1 MRYEIKRTN
10 GSAEQLIATVSPT
23 GKQSKKAMGE
33 NVVDFSFTLP
43 RYIDFKLMDFVLVYG
58 ERYQLNVLPSVKK
71 VAKNSFEYNMQ
82 LEAVFYDLAKVQL
95 QFLNTKNQ
103 LLEPSFTLMGN
114 AATIVGLIVENANRH
129 SAGWSVGTVD
139 DTGYKNFTFNAE
151 NCLQGLNRLAQD
163 FETEFWIENKT
174 IHLQKREQSSGMSF
188 GYGQGKGLYSIFRGN
203 NKSINIVTRLYVRGS
218 AQNLPA
224 GYRNASG
231 SLLLPGGKTYYE
243 DPAKIALYGL
253 IEATQ
258 VFDVKPER
266 EGVVSAIVAG
276 SGNWKFFTDN
286 TLDFDLNTVKL
297 DGASKVRFNTGQLAG
312 YSFEISAYNHQ
323 TKQVTIKKNE
333 EEKAIE
339 MPSDLLRPAVGDKY
353 VLVDIAMPESYVLAA
368 ENRLNQAALAYYEK
382 NSDPVLNF
390 AYTID
395 CDPIWFK
402 KLGVKV
408 TLGNT
413 VVITDTDMGIN
424 GEIRIAA
431 YKRDLQSAYKYEFEV
446 TDSIGANEI
455 IRQYAQQ
462 QRTLQLIES
471 SGLLDIN
478 QIRKN
483 IFLNRL
489 SEQDG
494 YLMLSG
500 TKTKAGVADYTP
512 ESGHA
517 LKADYAKDSDQW
529 DGRHFDDFIS
539 QPVRKTDAVTF
550 LSVVAD
556 TVNSKGYVSGFTGT
570 GYKINPDGSAEF
582 DNLTVR
588 KELNVNVLNVREI
601 TGSGGSIAITN
612 VAKIKTVT
620 DNADYW
626 SCQINT
632 DEGTIAVQFR
642 VNDIVRCQVWD
653 GKRLKYYTA
662 RVRAV
667 SAGIFDLDKA
677 GKTGGGIPAAGDSV
691 FQFGNTT
698 DTSRQGLIYL
708 TNSDTGAPYIDVLD
722 GINSDSLAGKT
733 KVRLGKL
740 SGISDADLGELDG
753 YGLYAERA
761 FIKGKIVITGGN
773 AATNQSV
780 TDKIGAI
787 QVGGANLFTG
797 GNFDTQPLLEGKYN
811 CNPGLSSEYGG
822 ILPRLGSYFLLADN
836 QGLNPIF
843 YYQMPRIKVAGSTQ
857 YIISFYSISPS
868 EAKGINI
875 VLAYNGTDVQPAIP
889 VTYTNTDF
897 SWGKRNSITISTPA
911 EAKTMAIRFDIN
923 SPTWFVLDGLQVEI
937 GNKATDWKPS
947 IDDLSKNVTDKIGG
961 ITLGTRNIVLD
972 GAFKNGLSGWEQNGG
987 SAEAVIVDGI
997 PALYIQSAADAN
1009 GIYAFNKL
1017 TVPIKANTDYI
1028 VSFDIRG
1035 YDYTGGHY
1043 LAVGINGVSNGI
1055 SVPDTNIWNR
1065 VSQTT
1070 NSGAISGNQPV
1081 IIYGTGGRQAFY
1093 IRNFKIV
1100 EGNKG
1105 ADWSPAPED
1114 IETKVDGIQIGGT
1127 NTFGATSPMTGY
1139 TGLAGVQYVKDGTVS
1154 GFRITNGIFSVGTQ
1168 GQNDG
1173 LLRINSVI
1181 TSNGE
1186 WTVSGY
1192 IKSNGSINMG
1202 IDICD
1207 LNRIVI
1213 PIRKINEWVYFKH
1226 TVNVTNYTPE
1236 LYTFVDFDTIGWQY
1250 FLLQDLNVEKGNKP
1264 TSWSPAPIDVSNE
1277 ANNFANSV
1285 ATSKANAAQANALY
1299 GASQDAQAKANA
1311 AKAAADLT
1319 ARQLVDSVDFGGV
1332 NMLKNTANFVNNN
1345 YWSNTVVAGQ
1355 FTNGSTC
1362 LFSPDI
1368 ATGNVSYSEPV
1379 RVRRGTVYTYSG
1391 WVYSQDYSGE
1401 VDNIVPMHFWLGA
1414 GPNTNDWSYEIIA
1427 YQQKIQVD
1435 NFRFCY
1441 VTFKT
1446 GGVNTDYGDLFIRPF
1461 IYGAGVLHKA
1471 YFTQMKLEQGSKPTT
1486 WSPSPEDVSAAISNA
1501 NDKAVLAQQANNAL
1515 TDRLKTMAYRDIN
1528 IAAKQGVTTID
1539 NGSVVTFAVDAAFIT
1554 ANVINV
1560 GYITGLDLNFTKG
1573 SIGGIIIQGNA
1584 ITSSNGL
1591 FSVNS
1596 AGFLTATNA
1605 NISGTINASAGSIGG
1620 ILIQNNSI
1628 TSINKFFSVTSEGVL
1643 TAANAN
1649 ISGTI
1654 NVNAGFIGGFN
1665 IRNGYMDYIN
1675 EGNGNQ
1681 FILNPGGGLMAFL
1694 NNKDDSF
1701 SGIGHTVYSA
1711 TSGVTAVAR
1720 FENKMNKSSGLN
1732 IGMVASASGASINI
1746 AVDILAGDI
1755 RVSGSMGQS
1764 FTQNIGGGFGLKF
1777 VKGICVG
1784 AVRI

>member
-1 MRYEIKRTN
+1 MRYEIKRTS
-10 GSAEQLIATVSPT
+10 GSTERLIATVSPT

-43 RYIDFKLMDFVLVYG
+43 RYVDFKLMDFVLVYG

-71 VAKNSFEYNMQ
+71 TAKNSFEYNMQ

-139 DTGYKNFTFNAE
+139 DTGYKNFTFNGE
-151 NCLQGLNRLAQD
+151 NCLQGLNRLAQE

-266 EGVVSAIVAG
+266 EGVVSAVVAG
-276 SGNWKFFTDN
+276 TGNWKFFTDN

-323 TKQVTIKKNE
+323 TKQVTLKKNE

-353 VLVDIAMPESYVLAA
+353 VLVDIAMPESYISAA

-402 KLGVKV
+402 KLGVQV

-500 TKTKAGVADYTP
+500 TKTKAGVADYTT
-512 ESGHA
+512 EAGHA

-539 QPVRKTDAVTF
+539 QPLRKTDAVTF

-588 KELNVNVLNVREI
+588 KELNVNVLNIREI

-620 DNADYW
+620 ENAGYW

-632 DEGTIAVQFR
+632 DEGTIAVQLR
-642 VNDIVRCQVWD
+642 INDIVRCQVWD

-662 RVRAV
+662 RVKAV
-667 SAGIFDLDKA
+667 SAGAFDLDKT

-708 TNSDTGAPYIDVLD
+708 TNSDTGAPYIDILD
-722 GINSDSLAGKT
+722 GINSDNLAGKT

-753 YGLYAERA
+753 YGLYADRA
-761 FIKGKIVITGGN
+761 FIKGKIVVTGGN
-773 AATNQSV
+773 AETVEGAAKKANIAQTAAAGYTDSKSNAALSAAQTYADNIATVKANTAQANAVYQASNDAQV
-780 TDKIGAI
+780 KADTARDQADVLAQQLVAGI
-787 QVGGANLFTG
+787 QLGGTNLFRG
-797 GNFDTQPLLEGKYN
+797 GSFEDLPVIEGKYN
-811 CNPGLSSEYGG
+811 CEPTSVASYGG
-822 ILPRLGSYFLLADN
+822 ILPKIGSKFLFAYNMGINTVFYFQLSKITITPN
-836 QGLNPIF
+836 
-843 YYQMPRIKVAGSTQ
+843 TQ
-857 YIISFYSISPS
+857 YTVSFYATLPF
-868 EAKGINI
+868 ATNTLNI
-875 VLAYNGTDVQPAIP
+875 TLAYNNSTYATFPVANMNTAINWGRRLS
-889 VTYTNTDF
+889 VTFT
-897 SWGKRNSITISTPA
+897 TPA
-911 EAKTMAIRFDIN
+911 DVTTVALRFDVVSSN
-923 SPTWFVLDGLQVEI
+923 WFVLDGLKMSL
-937 GNKATDWKPS
+937 GNKAD
-947 IDDLSKNVTDKIGG
+947 
-961 ITLGTRNIVLD
+961 
-972 GAFKNGLSGWEQNGG
+972 
-987 SAEAVIVDGI
+987 
-997 PALYIQSAADAN
+997 
-1009 GIYAFNKL
+1009 
-1017 TVPIKANTDYI
+1017 
-1028 VSFDIRG
+1028 
-1035 YDYTGGHY
+1035 
-1043 LAVGINGVSNGI
+1043 
-1055 SVPDTNIWNR
+1055 
-1065 VSQTT
+1065 
-1070 NSGAISGNQPV
+1070 
-1081 IIYGTGGRQAFY
+1081 
-1093 IRNFKIV
+1093 
-1100 EGNKG
+1100 
-1105 ADWSPAPED
+1105 DWSPAPED
-1114 IETKVDGIQIGGT
+1114 VQAAINNAK
-1127 NTFGATSPMTGY
+1127 A
-1139 TGLAGVQYVKDGTVS
+1139 LAD
-1154 GFRITNGIFSVGTQ
+1154 
-1168 GQNDG
+1168 
-1173 LLRINSVI
+1173 
-1181 TSNGE
+1181 
-1186 WTVSGY
+1186 
-1192 IKSNGSINMG
+1192 
-1202 IDICD
+1202 
-1207 LNRIVI
+1207 
-1213 PIRKINEWVYFKH
+1213 
-1226 TVNVTNYTPE
+1226 
-1236 LYTFVDFDTIGWQY
+1236 
-1250 FLLQDLNVEKGNKP
+1250 
-1264 TSWSPAPIDVSNE
+1264 
-1277 ANNFANSV
+1277 
-1285 ATSKANAAQANALY
+1285 QANASYSALTSSLKSLAY
-1299 GASQDAQAKANA
+1299 LDAVELSKLGSTVIEKGMIKTTLLDVGYLRANVANIAYLQGLEFNFTQGTVDRLKARVINATQIVVDGGGATTTQAQSYANTA
-1311 AKAAADLT
+1311 RDQANVL
-1319 ARQLVDSVDFGGV
+1319 ARQLVSDIQLGGANLYSGGSFETLPV
-1332 NMLKNTANFVNNN
+1332 FESKYNCEPTSIPSYGGLYPKIGSKFLFAANMGINTVFYFQLSKMPIAPNTQYTVSFYAMLPFTANTLNITLAYNN
-1345 YWSNTVVAGQ
+1345 
-1355 FTNGSTC
+1355 
-1362 LFSPDI
+1362 
-1368 ATGNVSYSEPV
+1368 
-1379 RVRRGTVYTYSG
+1379 
-1391 WVYSQDYSGE
+1391 
-1401 VDNIVPMHFWLGA
+1401 GA
-1414 GPNTNDWSYEIIA
+1414 
-1427 YQQKIQVD
+1427 
-1435 NFRFCY
+1435 Y
-1441 VTFKT
+1441 VTFP
-1446 GGVNTDYGDLFIRPF
+1446 VANMNTDVSWGKRMSVTFTTPASVITVALRFDVVAPNWFALD
-1461 IYGAGVLHKA
+1461 GLKMSLGNKA
-1471 YFTQMKLEQGSKPTT
+1471 DD
-1486 WSPSPEDVSAAISNA
+1486 WSPSIEEQQTQINNLKGVTDNFTVINGGVISTNTV
-1501 NDKAVLAQQANNAL
+1501 KVGTLTQANAGL
-1515 TDRLKTMAYRDIN
+1515 T
-1528 IAAKQGVTTID
+1528 GVTDQGADSVRMWAGGTYENRYTANYQVRD
-1539 NGSVVTFAVDAAFIT
+1539 NGRIIAKNAEIGGKIVATEGNIGSLRINQSGLAAGSENTWTANSESVVFNPSYLLMRKCGSTAGNSFAVSQTREMSFGL
-1554 ANVINV
+1554 
-1560 GYITGLDLNFTKG
+1560 GYYPG
-1573 SIGGIIIQGNA
+1573 
-1584 ITSSNGL
+1584 
-1591 FSVNS
+1591 
-1596 AGFLTATNA
+1596 
-1605 NISGTINASAGSIGG
+1605 SAGSSDNHAVVIK
-1620 ILIQNNSI
+1620 N
-1628 TSINKFFSVTSEGVL
+1628 
-1643 TAANAN
+1643 
-1649 ISGTI
+1649 
-1654 NVNAGFIGGFN
+1654 N
-1665 IRNGYMDYIN
+1665 IRNTYGSAPPDPSFRHRNIAMRLEARDSDENIAL
-1675 EGNGNQ
+1675 EIGNGRVY
-1681 FILNPGGGLMAFL
+1681 LNDVWDVNESTGPLKGYVKAFYNSAWNKYVLVLDDTKPHLEAVTNNNGLYGNELQSGTYQKQCGNWEDVGSFETYTVPANTYFAATKAAANTLAMNDVNKNGQTQADL
-1694 NNKDDSF
+1694 NGYCQYNP
-1701 SGIGHTVYSA
+1701 
-1711 TSGVTAVAR
+1711 R
-1720 FENKMNKSSGLN
+1720 
-1732 IGMVASASGASINI
+1732 
-1746 AVDILAGDI
+1746 
-1755 RVSGSMGQS
+1755 
-1764 FTQNIGGGFGLKF
+1764 
-1777 VKGICVG
+1777 
-1784 AVRI
+1784 